1 MASMFQK
8 IKAGENCFTQAPN
21 IKSTSETFTSNKNE
35 TPLSRSR
42 RQVHLKVEYIH
53 ISFHYL
59 RQTRSKFYPA
69 NNKPFK
75 AVEKYH

>member
-8 IKAGENCFTQAPN
+8 IMVGENCFTHAPH
-21 IKSTSETFTSNKNE
+21 IKSTSETFTSNKHE

-42 RQVHLKVEYIH
+42 RQVHFKVEYIH
-53 ISFHYL
+53 ISLHYL

-69 NNKPFK
+69 NNTSFK